1 MHVTMPSFLCGFWGF
16 KLSCL
21 CFCIASALTHSP
33 ALLHI
38 FVKDL
43 HKNTEDIPVKSADG
57 GKPGLLT
64 NSEGSRVEG

>member
-1 MHVTMPSFLCGFWGF
+1 MDMSNLLHGCCDQNSGPHL
-16 KLSCL
+16 
-21 CFCIASALTHSP
+21 CIASALTHSP